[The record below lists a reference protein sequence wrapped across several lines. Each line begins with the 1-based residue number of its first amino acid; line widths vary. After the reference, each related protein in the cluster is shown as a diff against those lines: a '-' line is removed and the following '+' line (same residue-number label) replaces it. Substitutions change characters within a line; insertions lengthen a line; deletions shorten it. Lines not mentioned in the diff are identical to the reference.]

1 MMKYIKIRN
10 QNGSSTIYSLI
21 IVIVFCFVCQI
32 GLTAFSGMTS
42 SIQIKEIQGLG
53 MEMKRIELEK
63 IENAYNEI
71 TKDNKSGIK
80 KK

>member
-1 MMKYIKIRN
+1 MLKHLKIRT
-10 QNGSSTIYSLI
+10 QKGSSTIYSLL
-21 IVIVFCFVCQI
+21 IVTIFCFVCQI

-42 SIQIKEIQGLG
+42 SIQIQKIKGLG

-63 IENAYNEI
+63 IQNAYNEI
-71 TKDNKSGIK
+71 TKDNQNK